1 MAVKATYQPGGDQ
14 DPPGD
19 TWRHPKPPKK
29 ILLIKIIYG
38 LRFLLLTNFD
48 LALPSRGYSTD
59 LSRFTCWRYMLEVAF
74 V

>member
-29 ILLIKIIYG
+29 ILLTKIIYKIE
-38 LRFLLLTNFD
+38 FLFYKIFCATHPNRGCLTNP
-48 LALPSRGYSTD
+48 LQI
-59 LSRFTCWRYMLEVAF
+59 C
-74 V
+74 

>member
-29 ILLIKIIYG
+29 ILLNKIWATTFVTKICLGPLVKSSKTGTIQY
-38 LRFLLLTNFD
+38 
-48 LALPSRGYSTD
+48 YSP
-59 LSRFTCWRYMLEVAF
+59 
-74 V
+74 